1 MKKLL
6 YSVSTALLL
15 LSCNTED
22 PSLEAEPGK
31 GGNMIT
37 FVGRTFP
44 ETRTE
49 IGVKDGN
56 SYPVLWSSGDRIGI
70 ISPVE
75 TLFQNASATLNASD
89 AGKNSGIF
97 VLETETAVESSMD
110 LIVYYPYSSYTTY
123 GDGALHASVP
133 MEQRQARPGDSSHTG
148 KYTLAYDK
156 TTIDPAAAAPGKSP
170 SASFSLRH
178 AVAYVRLVISSTEY
192 AGYKLNGASLWCDG
206 EAVSGDISVN
216 VATGETRTE
225 TPRNYATVV
234 VEEPQALSSAQEL
247 WLVTLPVNL
256 TGKEVYVSVAMTDG
270 TKNVTIPVKVDVKEL
285 KANAV
290 NTITVANVSPA
301 DNRFAWYQPEET
313 RYLAEGWAYG
323 EANTFVTSADGEE
336 ITVDVRARG
345 FFNGCEEPKYAKII
359 FANNL
364 SGTNYTLAIN
374 GKRHRTPLQERSG
387 HGPLHRRQ
395 LRPELQQLARRG
407 SLLPV
412 GPPVQLLLG
421 QHHLHGRL
429 DQRDGPQDFGEQ
441 SGRLLQDR
449 RRLEAQRRLVARRLD
464 RQAHR
469 PQGRLLGQPER
480 HGGGR
485 IARER
490 HQVDLRSLPQRL
502 DGGLP
507 GSLQGGARRQGRR
520 LRKEQ
525 LGTVDDLQI
534 RRHEQG
540 LLALQRPEMG
550 LVGRKPEQQPERH
563 SGRLV
568 QFVLP
573 RIRSL
578 GPQRLPALL
587 PHVAG
592 HVERR
597 RRPCGRHVG
606 TLHAGHRK
614 PLTTGIRR
622 SARPSG
628 RTLPGLR
635 TKNFTAMKILKKL
648 LWFVAAACVLSG
660 CADDRMIYKPG
671 SGSGNGGNGGGGEQP
686 SGPGDYSKLTAANH
700 PRIIMSEEDVAAI
713 KAKLAAG
720 SDANLKKLHECIMAY
735 ADKALTAKDLVYEVT
750 GKRLLSVSTEAANRI
765 ISCSY
770 AYRLTGEDKYLEK
783 AEKDMQTVCAFK
795 DWNSATH
802 FLDGAEM
809 AHGVGIGYDWLY
821 GRLSDATKKSA
832 EKAIRDYAFYCAL
845 NGKWNLNFYTSATN
859 WNQVCNGGLVVAALA
874 VYETCQDDARS
885 IIDKAIESN
894 ASVMPEMYNPDGN
907 YPEGYGYWGYGTAF
921 ECIMLAAMESCTGT
935 DNGLSAVDGFK
946 KTGKWILFME
956 GMNKMAFNYCDCAPS
971 SIAFPPLWYLAHKFN
986 DQSLLYG
993 ELMKLNDGRYT
1004 SYDSPKYFPMAI
1016 VYASKFD
1023 LNSIAPPEEKV
1034 WSGKGINPVVLVHGD
1049 WTFTDTDKFLGIK
1062 AGRANYSHGHMD
1074 VGSFVYDAWGTR
1086 WSADLG
1092 LQSYGTVENINL
1104 PGYTGGFGS
1113 YDQGAFRWAVFR
1125 YNNYNH
1131 STITVNDALHRAG
1144 GRAKISSVINTS
1156 ASKGATIDMT
1166 DILSSECESA
1176 TRTVTLENDTD
1187 LVVKDIVKAKYNKAA
1202 DVRWTMVTRA
1212 IPTVEGNRIV
1222 LQGAS
1227 KKLYL
1232 KVTSQNNA
1240 KVTLKTWSTVGES
1253 YDASNAG
1260 YYEAGFETKVTS
1272 GQTDTFTVTLS
1283 PNE

>member
-1 MKKLL
+1 
-6 YSVSTALLL
+6 
-15 LSCNTED
+15 
-22 PSLEAEPGK
+22 
-31 GGNMIT
+31 
-37 FVGRTFP
+37 
-44 ETRTE
+44 
-49 IGVKDGN
+49 
-56 SYPVLWSSGDRIGI
+56 
-70 ISPVE
+70 
-75 TLFQNASATLNASD
+75 
-89 AGKNSGIF
+89 
-97 VLETETAVESSMD
+97 
-110 LIVYYPYSSYTTY
+110 
-123 GDGALHASVP
+123 
-133 MEQRQARPGDSSHTG
+133 
-148 KYTLAYDK
+148 
-156 TTIDPAAAAPGKSP
+156 
-170 SASFSLRH
+170 
-178 AVAYVRLVISSTEY
+178 
-192 AGYKLNGASLWCDG
+192 
-206 EAVSGDISVN
+206 
-216 VATGETRTE
+216 
-225 TPRNYATVV
+225 
-234 VEEPQALSSAQEL
+234 
-247 WLVTLPVNL
+247 
-256 TGKEVYVSVAMTDG
+256 
-270 TKNVTIPVKVDVKEL
+270 
-285 KANAV
+285 
-290 NTITVANVSPA
+290 
-301 DNRFAWYQPEET
+301 
-313 RYLAEGWAYG
+313 
-323 EANTFVTSADGEE
+323 
-336 ITVDVRARG
+336 
-345 FFNGCEEPKYAKII
+345 
-359 FANNL
+359 
-364 SGTNYTLAIN
+364 
-374 GKRHRTPLQERSG
+374 
-387 HGPLHRRQ
+387 
-395 LRPELQQLARRG
+395 
-407 SLLPV
+407 
-412 GPPVQLLLG
+412 
-421 QHHLHGRL
+421 
-429 DQRDGPQDFGEQ
+429 
-441 SGRLLQDR
+441 
-449 RRLEAQRRLVARRLD
+449 
-464 RQAHR
+464 
-469 PQGRLLGQPER
+469 
-480 HGGGR
+480 
-485 IARER
+485 
-490 HQVDLRSLPQRL
+490 
-502 DGGLP
+502 
-507 GSLQGGARRQGRR
+507 
-520 LRKEQ
+520 
-525 LGTVDDLQI
+525 
-534 RRHEQG
+534 
-540 LLALQRPEMG
+540 
-550 LVGRKPEQQPERH
+550 
-563 SGRLV
+563 
-568 QFVLP
+568 
-573 RIRSL
+573 
-578 GPQRLPALL
+578 
-587 PHVAG
+587 
-592 HVERR
+592 
-597 RRPCGRHVG
+597 
-606 TLHAGHRK
+606 
-614 PLTTGIRR
+614 
-622 SARPSG
+622 
-628 RTLPGLR
+628 
-635 TKNFTAMKILKKL
+635 MKILKKL

-660 CADDRMIYKPG
+660 CADDRMIHKPG

-700 PRIIMSEEDVAAI
+700 PRIIMSEDDVTAI

-1144 GRAKISSVINTS
+1144 GRAEISSVINTS

-1260 YYEAGFETKVTS
+1260 YYEAGFEAKVTS

>member
-1 MKKLL
+1 M
-6 YSVSTALLL
+6 
-15 LSCNTED
+15 N
-22 PSLEAEPGK
+22 
-31 GGNMIT
+31 
-37 FVGRTFP
+37 
-44 ETRTE
+44 
-49 IGVKDGN
+49 
-56 SYPVLWSSGDRIGI
+56 
-70 ISPVE
+70 
-75 TLFQNASATLNASD
+75 
-89 AGKNSGIF
+89 
-97 VLETETAVESSMD
+97 
-110 LIVYYPYSSYTTY
+110 
-123 GDGALHASVP
+123 
-133 MEQRQARPGDSSHTG
+133 
-148 KYTLAYDK
+148 
-156 TTIDPAAAAPGKSP
+156 
-170 SASFSLRH
+170 
-178 AVAYVRLVISSTEY
+178 
-192 AGYKLNGASLWCDG
+192 
-206 EAVSGDISVN
+206 
-216 VATGETRTE
+216 
-225 TPRNYATVV
+225 
-234 VEEPQALSSAQEL
+234 
-247 WLVTLPVNL
+247 
-256 TGKEVYVSVAMTDG
+256 
-270 TKNVTIPVKVDVKEL
+270 
-285 KANAV
+285 
-290 NTITVANVSPA
+290 
-301 DNRFAWYQPEET
+301 
-313 RYLAEGWAYG
+313 
-323 EANTFVTSADGEE
+323 
-336 ITVDVRARG
+336 
-345 FFNGCEEPKYAKII
+345 
-359 FANNL
+359 
-364 SGTNYTLAIN
+364 
-374 GKRHRTPLQERSG
+374 
-387 HGPLHRRQ
+387 
-395 LRPELQQLARRG
+395 
-407 SLLPV
+407 
-412 GPPVQLLLG
+412 
-421 QHHLHGRL
+421 
-429 DQRDGPQDFGEQ
+429 
-441 SGRLLQDR
+441 
-449 RRLEAQRRLVARRLD
+449 
-464 RQAHR
+464 
-469 PQGRLLGQPER
+469 
-480 HGGGR
+480 
-485 IARER
+485 
-490 HQVDLRSLPQRL
+490 
-502 DGGLP
+502 
-507 GSLQGGARRQGRR
+507 
-520 LRKEQ
+520 
-525 LGTVDDLQI
+525 
-534 RRHEQG
+534 
-540 LLALQRPEMG
+540 
-550 LVGRKPEQQPERH
+550 
-563 SGRLV
+563 
-568 QFVLP
+568 
-573 RIRSL
+573 
-578 GPQRLPALL
+578 
-587 PHVAG
+587 
-592 HVERR
+592 
-597 RRPCGRHVG
+597 
-606 TLHAGHRK
+606 
-614 PLTTGIRR
+614 
-622 SARPSG
+622 
-628 RTLPGLR
+628 
-635 TKNFTAMKILKKL
+635 ILKKL
-648 LWFVAAACVLSG
+648 LWFVAAACVLFG

-700 PRIIMSEEDVAAI
+700 PRIIMSEDDVTAI

-821 GRLSDATKKSA
+821 GRLSDATKKNA

-1144 GRAKISSVINTS
+1144 GRAEISSVINTS

-1232 KVTSQNNA
+1232 KVTSQNSA
-1240 KVTLKTWSTVGES
+1240 KITLKTWSTVGES

-1260 YYEAGFETKVTS
+1260 YYEAGFEAKVTS

>member
-1 MKKLL
+1 
-6 YSVSTALLL
+6 
-15 LSCNTED
+15 
-22 PSLEAEPGK
+22 
-31 GGNMIT
+31 
-37 FVGRTFP
+37 
-44 ETRTE
+44 
-49 IGVKDGN
+49 
-56 SYPVLWSSGDRIGI
+56 
-70 ISPVE
+70 
-75 TLFQNASATLNASD
+75 
-89 AGKNSGIF
+89 
-97 VLETETAVESSMD
+97 
-110 LIVYYPYSSYTTY
+110 
-123 GDGALHASVP
+123 
-133 MEQRQARPGDSSHTG
+133 
-148 KYTLAYDK
+148 
-156 TTIDPAAAAPGKSP
+156 
-170 SASFSLRH
+170 
-178 AVAYVRLVISSTEY
+178 
-192 AGYKLNGASLWCDG
+192 
-206 EAVSGDISVN
+206 
-216 VATGETRTE
+216 
-225 TPRNYATVV
+225 
-234 VEEPQALSSAQEL
+234 
-247 WLVTLPVNL
+247 
-256 TGKEVYVSVAMTDG
+256 
-270 TKNVTIPVKVDVKEL
+270 
-285 KANAV
+285 
-290 NTITVANVSPA
+290 
-301 DNRFAWYQPEET
+301 
-313 RYLAEGWAYG
+313 
-323 EANTFVTSADGEE
+323 
-336 ITVDVRARG
+336 
-345 FFNGCEEPKYAKII
+345 
-359 FANNL
+359 
-364 SGTNYTLAIN
+364 
-374 GKRHRTPLQERSG
+374 
-387 HGPLHRRQ
+387 
-395 LRPELQQLARRG
+395 
-407 SLLPV
+407 
-412 GPPVQLLLG
+412 
-421 QHHLHGRL
+421 
-429 DQRDGPQDFGEQ
+429 
-441 SGRLLQDR
+441 
-449 RRLEAQRRLVARRLD
+449 
-464 RQAHR
+464 
-469 PQGRLLGQPER
+469 
-480 HGGGR
+480 
-485 IARER
+485 
-490 HQVDLRSLPQRL
+490 
-502 DGGLP
+502 
-507 GSLQGGARRQGRR
+507 
-520 LRKEQ
+520 
-525 LGTVDDLQI
+525 
-534 RRHEQG
+534 
-540 LLALQRPEMG
+540 
-550 LVGRKPEQQPERH
+550 
-563 SGRLV
+563 
-568 QFVLP
+568 
-573 RIRSL
+573 
-578 GPQRLPALL
+578 
-587 PHVAG
+587 
-592 HVERR
+592 
-597 RRPCGRHVG
+597 
-606 TLHAGHRK
+606 
-614 PLTTGIRR
+614 
-622 SARPSG
+622 
-628 RTLPGLR
+628 
-635 TKNFTAMKILKKL
+635 MKILKKL

-700 PRIIMSEEDVAAI
+700 PRIIMSEDDVTAI

-821 GRLSDATKKSA
+821 GRLSDATKKNA

-859 WNQVCNGGLVVAALA
+859 
-874 VYETCQDDARS
+874 
-885 IIDKAIESN
+885 
-894 ASVMPEMYNPDGN
+894 
-907 YPEGYGYWGYGTAF
+907 
-921 ECIMLAAMESCTGT
+921 CIMLAAMESCTGT

-1144 GRAKISSVINTS
+1144 GRAEISSVINTS

-1260 YYEAGFETKVTS
+1260 YYEAGFEAKVTS